1 MNIDRILSN
10 KRALIFIGV
19 GALAFL
25 ILLLST
31 LFTVQQ
37 TQQAIV
43 LQFGNPKRVIHEP
56 GLNAKWPF
64 IQNVIYFDA
73 RVLPLDPPVERVILA
88 DQKPL
93 LVDAYARYRIAEPL
107 KFRQAVGSELA
118 LQALLNRIVTTAVRG
133 VLGKHTLSM
142 VLEDR
147 EKIIADLHNEVN
159 AAAKPLGIDVIDVRI
174 RRADLPDETS
184 QAVYARMRT
193 EREREAAEF
202 RAQGFE
208 RAQQIRSTADREATV
223 IRAEANKESE
233 IQRGVG
239 DGEAAK
245 IFNKALSVDPQFYQF
260 YRSMQAYR
268 ESLQPGDTTYILSPQ
283 GEFFENFRGTNGKR

>member
-10 KRALIFIGV
+10 KRALILIGI
-19 GALAFL
+19 GALVFL
-25 ILLLST
+25 IVLMST

-56 GLNAKWPF
+56 GLNAKLPF

-93 LVDAYARYRIAEPL
+93 LVDAYARYRIADPL
-107 KFRQAVGSELA
+107 KFRQAVGSEAA

-208 RAQQIRSTADREATV
+208 RAQQIRSTADRESTV

-233 IQRGVG
+233 IQRGLG
-239 DGEAAK
+239 DGEATK
-245 IFNKALSVDPQFYQF
+245 IFNKALSVDPQFYEF
-260 YRSMQAYR
+260 YRSMSAYR
-268 ESLQPGDTTYILSPQ
+268 EALQPGDTTYILSPQ
-283 GEFFENFRGTNGKR
+283 GEFFENFRGTGKR

>member
-1 MNIDRILSN
+1 MNLDRILSN
-10 KRALIFIGV
+10 RRLLILIGI

-25 ILLLST
+25 VVLLST

-37 TQQAIV
+37 TQKALV
-43 LQFGNPKRVIHEP
+43 LQFGNPVRVIETP
-56 GLNAKWPF
+56 GLKAKMPF

-93 LVDAYARYRIAEPL
+93 LVDAYARYRISDPL
-107 KFRQAVGSELA
+107 KFRQAVGTEAA

-133 VLGKHTLSM
+133 VLGRHTLTM
-142 VLEDR
+142 VLEER
-147 EKIIADLHNEVN
+147 EKIIAELHREVN
-159 AAAKPLGIDVIDVRI
+159 AAAQPLGINVIDVRI

-223 IRAEANKESE
+223 IRAEALKESE
-233 IQRGVG
+233 IQRGIG
-239 DGEAAK
+239 DGEATK
-245 IFNKALSVDPQFYQF
+245 IFNKALSVDPQFYDF

-268 ESLQPGDTTYILSPQ
+268 EALGKDDTTYILSPQ
-283 GEFFENFRGTNGKR
+283 QGEFFEQFQGSGRR

>member
-10 KRALIFIGV
+10 KRNLILIGI
-19 GALAFL
+19 GALVFL
-25 ILLLST
+25 IVLLST

-43 LQFGNPKRVIHEP
+43 LQFGSPKREIKDP
-56 GLNAKWPF
+56 GLHAKIPF
-64 IQNVIYFDA
+64 VQNVVYFDA

-93 LVDAYARYRIAEPL
+93 LVDAYARYRIDDPL
-107 KFRQAVGSELA
+107 RFLQSVGNETTLRNR
-118 LQALLNRIVTTAVRG
+118 LNPIVTAAMRG
-133 VLGKHTLSM
+133 VLAKNTLPM

-147 EKIIADLHNEVN
+147 EKIIAELHREVN

-245 IFNKALSVDPQFYQF
+245 IFNRALSADPSFYEF

-268 ESLQPGDTTYILSPQ
+268 EALHPGDTTYILSPQ
-283 GEFFENFRGTNGKR
+283 QGEFFENFRGTGKR

>member
-10 KRALIFIGV
+10 KRSLVLIGI
-19 GALAFL
+19 GALVVL

-43 LQFGNPKRVIHEP
+43 LQFGEPKRVIQKP
-56 GLNAKWPF
+56 GLNAKLPF

-93 LVDAYARYRIAEPL
+93 LVDAYARYRIADPL
-107 KFRQAVGSELA
+107 KFRQAVGSEFA

-147 EKIIADLHNEVN
+147 EKIIADLHAEVN

-233 IQRGVG
+233 IQRGLG

-245 IFNKALSVDPQFYQF
+245 IFNRALSVDPQFYDF
-260 YRSMQAYR
+260 YRSMQSYR
-268 ESLQPGDTTYILSPQ
+268 EALQPGDTTYILSPQ
-283 GEFFENFRGTNGKR
+283 GQFFENFRGPGKR

>member
-1 MNIDRILSN
+1 MNIDRFLSN
-10 KRALIFIGV
+10 KRN
-19 GALAFL
+19 L
-25 ILLLST
+25 ILLGIGSLVFLIVMLST

-43 LQFGNPKRVIHEP
+43 LQFGSPKREIKTP
-56 GLNAKWPF
+56 GLHAKIPF
-64 IQNVIYFDA
+64 IQNVVYFDA

-93 LVDAYARYRIAEPL
+93 LVDAYARYRIDDPL
-107 KFRQAVGSELA
+107 RFLQSVGNETTLRNR
-118 LQALLNRIVTTAVRG
+118 LNPIVTAAMRG
-133 VLGKHTLSM
+133 VLAKNTLPM

-147 EKIIADLHNEVN
+147 EKIIAELHREVN

-208 RAQQIRSTADREATV
+208 RAQQIRSTAEREATV

-233 IQRGVG
+233 IQRGLG

-245 IFNKALSVDPQFYQF
+245 IFNKSLSVDPQFYEF

-283 GEFFENFRGTNGKR
+283 GEFFENFRGTGKR